1 MGKTSYKL
9 EHYTIKKYYGVL
21 LWSTFMHYTCNGD
34 FINTVYRIV
43 FAHEWLNIVFISERV
58 LLNGKLVHVARAVRR
73 VTNES

>member
-21 LWSTFMHYTCNGD
+21 LWCTFMHYTCNGD

-43 FAHEWLNIVFISERV
+43 FAHEWLNIVFMDD
-58 LLNGKLVHVARAVRR
+58 A
-73 VTNES
+73 ESIIAELSSRPQAEMIMNS